1 MGNKAKNS
9 PFNACVMAMCSF
21 VGVGFITGAEIWF
34 YFARF
39 GLSMIAGLVV
49 FAVLMVF
56 LVCFSFHDDKLQT
69 KKFCG
74 LKRGVFAVSELLI
87 ASAMISGLLET
98 SKTLFGKAWF
108 FVFLCAIFVICFMFF
123 KSIKCF
129 VFYNYFVAIF
139 VLFVVVYLLL
149 NNNYKNI
156 CNVANIGYKNIT
168 ISMLFSCIYVF
179 MNISE
184 IRPILINLKTLET
197 RKKII
202 IFACIF
208 SLTLILLIIAFS
220 VTLFC
225 NPELSK
231 FSMPFL
237 LLFKNNGGV
246 IYYVFIA
253 GLVLAMI
260 STAEA
265 CLMGVVNRIN
275 IDKNDE
281 NFARIIVIIISLI
294 FGQIPFTFFVKGVYP
309 FIAILNLF
317 VFLLDCFSL
326 RSKRQKIESR
336 NDREN

>member
-9 PFNACVMAMCSF
+9 PFNAYVMAICSF

-39 GLSMIAGLVV
+39 GLAMVAGLIV

-56 LVCFSFHDDKLQT
+56 LLCFSLHDNKSQIKKL
-69 KKFCG
+69 CG
-74 LKRGVFAVSELLI
+74 LKKVIFALSELLI
-87 ASAMISGLLET
+87 ASAMVSGLLET
-98 SKTLFGKAWF
+98 SKTLFSKAWF
-108 FVFLCAIFVICFMFF
+108 FVFICAIFVICFMFF

-139 VLFVVVYLLL
+139 VLFIAVYLLL
-149 NNNYKNI
+149 NNNYNTPYI
-156 CNVANIGYKNIT
+156 LGGLDYKNIT
-168 ISMLFSCIYVF
+168 TSMLFSCIYVF

-184 IRPILINLKTLET
+184 IRPILMDLQSLKT
-197 RKKII
+197 RKKQI
-202 IFACIF
+202 IFACFI

-225 NPELSK
+225 NSKLSK

-237 LLFKNNGGV
+237 LLLKNNGGV
-246 IYYVFIA
+246 VYYVFIT

-265 CLMGVVNRIN
+265 CLMGVKNRIN
-275 IDKNDE
+275 FDKNDE
-281 NFARIIVIIISLI
+281 NFTRVIVIILSLI
-294 FGQIPFTFFVKGVYP
+294 FGQIPFAFFVKGVYP
-309 FIAILNLF
+309 FIAILNFF
-317 VFLLDCFSL
+317 VFMLDCFSL
-326 RSKRQKIESR
+326 RSK
-336 NDREN
+336 